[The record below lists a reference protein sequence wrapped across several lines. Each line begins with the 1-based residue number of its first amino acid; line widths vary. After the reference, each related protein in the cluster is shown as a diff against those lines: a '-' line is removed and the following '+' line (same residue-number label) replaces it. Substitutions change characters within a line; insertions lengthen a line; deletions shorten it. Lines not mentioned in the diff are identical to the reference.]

1 MRVLT
6 IECATEACSVALY
19 RPGNPLGQFDHDYRV
34 LGRGHA
40 EALVP
45 MIAALPDKGK
55 ADRILV
61 SLGPGSFTGIRV
73 GLAAAR
79 ALALAWKA
87 ECLGYPTLA
96 LVAAGNHDWG
106 TFLPGQME
114 GDPADILVCMEGGH
128 GDWFVQPFNAARAP
142 TGPCRTMSPDQAV
155 AHYPHHIVVGSRAKA
170 FVERRGWGKAH
181 EQYPD
186 AISSYSIPADLL
198 TSDLTP
204 VYGRAPDARLPAG
217 AV

>member
-1 MRVLT
+1 MRVLA
-6 IECATEACSVALY
+6 IECATEACSVALF
-19 RPGNPLGQFDHDYRV
+19 RPGNPLGKIDHDFRV

-45 MIAALPDKGK
+45 MIAALPDNGR
-55 ADRILV
+55 AERILV

-79 ALALAWKA
+79 ALALAWNA

-96 LVAAGNHDWG
+96 LVAANNDDWG

-114 GDPADILVCMEGGH
+114 GDPEDILVCMEGGH
-128 GDWFVQPFNAARAP
+128 GDWFVQPFNPARAP
-142 TGPCRTMSPDQAV
+142 VGPCRTMSPEEAV
-155 AHYPHHIVVGSRAKA
+155 AHYPHRIVIGSRSKA

-181 EQYPD
+181 ELHPN
-186 AISSYSIPADLL
+186 AIRAYSIPGDLL
-198 TSDLTP
+198 TSNLTP
-204 VYGRAPDARLPAG
+204 LYGRAPDARLPAG
-217 AV
+217 AG